1 MIVPGPATRVFLAA
15 GATDMRKGYDG
26 LAALV
31 KSQLEADPLSG
42 HLFVFANR
50 TRTRLK
56 VLYFDGTGLW
66 LMTKRLEEGTFAW
79 PKLEEIG
86 SAKLA
91 LRAEAF
97 TMLTDGIDLR
107 GAKMRPWFER
117 SA

>member
-56 VLYFDGTGLW
+56 VLYFDGSGLW
-66 LMTKRLEEGTFAW
+66 VCSKRLEKGRFSWPCAQEGGARVAYLR
-79 PKLEEIG
+79 PEE
-86 SAKLA
+86 LA
-91 LRAEAF
+91 LLIGGIEMERTRDKDWWRRA
-97 TMLTDGIDLR
+97 
-107 GAKMRPWFER
+107 P
-117 SA
+117 